1 MDNASFSGH
10 KRSLL
15 PSMYF
20 LMIKFIK
27 YLKSNTHFA
36 PIIWVQVTGGSSLSR
51 ETQTSLSEATSFGSS
66 GGACIPK
73 LTDAHSPLQCIP
85 GLHQGLHPVASQ
97 FPGGILIRS
106 TTPDGSFWDY
116 GVFFQMDFKAAVTA
130 MNRFS
135 SKSWKGHTVATVNLK
150 KRKVKCDSEV
160 PHITQ
165 KT

>member
-10 KRSLL
+10 KRSLF

-36 PIIWVQVTGGSSLSR
+36 PFIWVQVTGGSSLSR
-51 ETQTSLSEATSFGSS
+51 EATSLGSS

-73 LTDAHSPLQCIP
+73 LTDAHIPLQCIL

-97 FPGGILIRS
+97 FPWGILIRS
-106 TTPDGSFWDY
+106 TTPDGFFSDY
-116 GVFFQMDFKAAVTA
+116 GVLFQMDAGT
-130 MNRFS
+130 
-135 SKSWKGHTVATVNLK
+135 LK
-150 KRKVKCDSEV
+150 Q
-160 PHITQ
+160 P
-165 KT
+165 